1 MGNCTRKQAQLLLA
15 FKVLH
20 FVNQLRKRVKIRM
33 QGGFDDDPLL
43 GNYLQADR
51 KALRRTSG
59 LARLGARDAKQ
70 PQHIANRIG
79 KCRKNNQKS
88 FRPVLR
94 LRTSGSGA
102 SVCSNESGEEV
113 QHEPSNAEAA
123 LTTIASDNKLFLRHG
138 NSPILQRCSLNELSW
153 FLVATFSALQMLSEC
168 RSQFGDNWLAAHS
181 QDIGLDVDETFVAN
195 LEHLLLRLQAELEN
209 ALERKRLDELLH
221 PTGRYDKNQR
231 QFLACSNEWAEKPQP
246 LSMSFPWTIKPSL
259 AVLWGVCWMFYDRAP
274 AGPES
279 GNDRVPVNR
288 VLQRVDVPWTAPGSS
303 EYFNFGLEL
312 IGSQRQHEVQ
322 QQTGDN
328 MPVGPESDVFEAARN
343 ADTWHPDWHHLES
356 RHPSLTNSNLSPI
369 GSGNTAPF
377 PSKD

>member
-1 MGNCTRKQAQLLLA
+1 LSDAFLPGSEFQWGGWRSKAVAANQIARSTKATLNLAAQSPAVLITGTRSLATSTCQQCIDMGLVARGEACIRPLAFASLVPNLRVTMGNCTRKQAQLLLA

-70 PQHIANRIG
+70 PQHIANRIS

-94 LRTSGSGA
+94 LRTSGSGDP
-102 SVCSNESGEEV
+102 VCSNESGEEV
-113 QHEPSNAEAA
+113 QQYVERSFRLVSCMLSSVNSGPSNAEAA

-138 NSPILQRCSLNELSW
+138 NSPTLQRCSLNELSW
-153 FLVATFSALQMLSEC
+153 FLVATFSALQTLSTC
-168 RSQFGDNWLAAHS
+168 RSQFGDNWLAAHG

-209 ALERKRLDELLH
+209 ALKRKRLDELLH

-231 QFLACSNEWAEKPQP
+231 RLLACSNEWAEKPQP

-259 AVLWGVCWMFYDRAP
+259 AVLWGV
-274 AGPES
+274 
-279 GNDRVPVNR
+279 
-288 VLQRVDVPWTAPGSS
+288 SS
-303 EYFNFGLEL
+303 SL
-312 IGSQRQHEVQ
+312 
-322 QQTGDN
+322 
-328 MPVGPESDVFEAARN
+328 
-343 ADTWHPDWHHLES
+343 S
-356 RHPSLTNSNLSPI
+356 RSR
-369 GSGNTAPF
+369 
-377 PSKD
+377 